1 MNRELKNNV
10 LHKAIHSMTNKVLPK
25 LLAAFLIFGTSSIQ
39 SLELDSDNWNV
50 APGVYLPGSEPDA
63 WETRPMP
70 FNARNE
76 PALTEGQEKQWAFT
90 MEKSIV
96 LTAEQVA
103 NFSMINPEFW
113 VRFASNVQRYY
124 FNDRLLYSRGFMAED
139 GSVEENGFIRNFTF
153 SIPTELLLEGE
164 NKLRIILE
172 GHVNDE
178 VYFMSPVIIDSA
190 SSHVERNKDTIS
202 IMLCFLYAFLGF
214 YHLLLYVKRRKEDY
228 NLWFGLFTVFL
239 SAYIYTRSNTVFNLD
254 ILPITL
260 KRWEYL
266 SVAMASCLSPV
277 FFVRFFRDS
286 SSKFARALN
295 NIAYGY
301 AGLIILLQLSNLF
314 RTNGQLVDSLRLWQ
328 MTMPTIMLPL
338 TLTIIIRS
346 LFKKNGDAWRL
357 SVGMIV
363 LVFTITLD
371 LLGAMGIAGFDNLGL
386 STYGFLVFV
395 IGIAFVLANRFL
407 RVHNE
412 VEMLNEELDKKV
424 KLRTEELNETLT
436 KVQALKDQQD
446 GDYFLT
452 SLLLRPLGTTAIQSD
467 NIEIKSF
474 LKQKKDFK
482 FRNKSQEIGGDIN
495 VAHNLQ
501 LKGRDYVL
509 FLNGDAM
516 GKSIQGAGGALVL
529 GTVFQSIVERTK
541 ASKQEQNIH
550 PERWLKDAF
559 AEMHKVFS
567 SFDGSML
574 MSIVMALVDIKT
586 GTLFFINAE
595 HPFTVLYRDGKA
607 SFLEEDVPIRK
618 LGTTII
624 TAHVNVKIAQLEA
637 GDAVVLGS
645 DGRDDLDFGI
655 DDIGQRIINEDET
668 LFLEILEESKGD
680 LEQCF
685 FLLKQKGGITDDT
698 SLLMVTLST
707 RPKAAAMSNMSKKR

>member
-1 MNRELKNNV
+1 
-10 LHKAIHSMTNKVLPK
+10 
-25 LLAAFLIFGTSSIQ
+25 
-39 SLELDSDNWNV
+39 
-50 APGVYLPGSEPDA
+50 
-63 WETRPMP
+63 
-70 FNARNE
+70 
-76 PALTEGQEKQWAFT
+76 
-90 MEKSIV
+90 
-96 LTAEQVA
+96 
-103 NFSMINPEFW
+103 
-113 VRFASNVQRYY
+113 
-124 FNDRLLYSRGFMAED
+124 
-139 GSVEENGFIRNFTF
+139 
-153 SIPTELLLEGE
+153 
-164 NKLRIILE
+164 
-172 GHVNDE
+172 
-178 VYFMSPVIIDSA
+178 MSPVIIDSA

-395 IGIAFVLANRFL
+395 IGIALCLANRFL

-424 KLRTEELNETLT
+424 NYAPKSST
-436 KVQALKDQQD
+436 K
-446 GDYFLT
+446 
-452 SLLLRPLGTTAIQSD
+452 
-467 NIEIKSF
+467 
-474 LKQKKDFK
+474 
-482 FRNKSQEIGGDIN
+482 
-495 VAHNLQ
+495 H
-501 LKGRDYVL
+501 
-509 FLNGDAM
+509 
-516 GKSIQGAGGALVL
+516 
-529 GTVFQSIVERTK
+529 
-541 ASKQEQNIH
+541 
-550 PERWLKDAF
+550 
-559 AEMHKVFS
+559 
-567 SFDGSML
+567 
-574 MSIVMALVDIKT
+574 
-586 GTLFFINAE
+586 
-595 HPFTVLYRDGKA
+595 
-607 SFLEEDVPIRK
+607 
-618 LGTTII
+618 
-624 TAHVNVKIAQLEA
+624 
-637 GDAVVLGS
+637 
-645 DGRDDLDFGI
+645 
-655 DDIGQRIINEDET
+655 
-668 LFLEILEESKGD
+668 
-680 LEQCF
+680 
-685 FLLKQKGGITDDT
+685 
-698 SLLMVTLST
+698 
-707 RPKAAAMSNMSKKR
+707 